1 MKHIKKGIL
10 MVLILLIFFTC
21 LGSASA
27 ISDNDLHNFSSDI
40 SSGSDISSN
49 SQENLEISSIN
60 EDLIILNE
68 YSGDYGDNIEDSAA
82 EKDGMLQDSKD
93 EMSGNTFSLA
103 DDSIAICDNETASKS
118 QGYTRLLSSPQTI
131 VIKDSSCY
139 DGSISEYV
147 QNLIDDAS
155 AGSTI
160 QFTGSSYENIYL
172 KISKPLNII
181 SKSGTKIS
189 NIFDIPAF
197 TILPGGSG
205 TNISGFTINSA
216 GSFVDAKGVS
226 GIGISGNKISTKRN
240 AIVLSEVY
248 DSFIKNNL
256 FSSFKIAIDIS
267 KCGGIAVSKNNISP
281 NNANNIGINIKE
293 ISSKKGISITDNNI
307 IGSDRRKEGTGIYFG
322 KGAANVI
329 IKGNTIRQWYTGMDF
344 PYSVNN
350 VSILNNT
357 ISDNGDGVV
366 INGWINN
373 LTFNKNLVTGNSRMG
388 VLFDYDFMGVK
399 KDFTLENNFFSYNGG
414 LDLKNQGDQAVS
426 IGKNFAKNRCYRVG
440 MKYGF
445 NIRSRQSGSKYY
457 FSVVDRYGNSVSG
470 LPNFSAVLNV
480 NGRSYTVNF
489 IDSVAYLD
497 IGNGAGGKGSSSSSL
512 NIGEDNRKFNDWGE
526 FNQIDSEEMSFYED
540 IYNELLKSIESA
552 NSKANSNSNSSHDN
566 YDNQSGSSSGRGSGD
581 SGISTGSNSIN
592 SNGMSSGSSGSAGSS
607 LSSASDGSSPSD
619 SSSFSQSAA
628 AKTLFVDEKSFKVI
642 GVGGLVLLIILVI
655 GLYYREDIKYMME

>member
-60 EDLIILNE
+60 EDVIILNE
-68 YSGDYGDNIEDSAA
+68 YSGDYADNIEDAAA

-93 EMSGNTFSLA
+93 EMSGNTLSLA

-181 SKSGTKIS
+181 SKSGTLIT
-189 NIFDIPAF
+189 NIFNIPVF

-205 TNISGFTINSA
+205 TNISGFTTNLV
-216 GSFVDAKGVS
+216 GSFVDASDVS
-226 GIGISGNKISTKRN
+226 GIRISGNKISTKRN
-240 AIVLSEVY
+240 GIVFDGVY
-248 DSFIKNNL
+248 DSSISGNV
-256 FSSFKIAIDIS
+256 FSSFKIAMDIS
-267 KCGGIAVSKNNISP
+267 KSGGITISKNNITP
-281 NNANNIGINIKE
+281 IHGNNIGINLKD
-293 ISSKKGISITDNNI
+293 ISSKKGISILNNNI
-307 IGSDRRKEGTGIYFG
+307 ISNDRRVEGTAIYFG
-322 KGAANVI
+322 KDACNVLV
-329 IKGNTIRQWYTGMDF
+329 KGNTIRKWYTAIDF

-350 VSILNNT
+350 VTIINNT
-357 ISDNGDGVV
+357 ISDNGDGV
-366 INGWINN
+366 IIQGWINDF
-373 LTFNKNLVTGNSRMG
+373 TFNKNLVTGNSRVG
-388 VLFDYDFMGVK
+388 VLFDYDFMGTK
-399 KDFTLENNFFSYNGG
+399 GNFTLENNFFSYNGV
-414 LDLKNQGDQAVS
+414 LDLQNKGDKAVS

-457 FSVVDRYGNSVSG
+457 FSVVDRYGNAVSG
-470 LPNFSAVLNV
+470 LPNFSAVLTV

-489 IDSVAYLD
+489 INSVAYLD
-497 IGNGAGGKGSSSSSL
+497 IGSGAGGKGSSSSSL
-512 NIGEDNRKFNDWGE
+512 NVGEDNRQFSQWGQ
-526 FNQIDSEEMSFYED
+526 FDQVDSEEMDYYESF
-540 IYNELLKSIESA
+540 YNELLKALSS
-552 NSKANSNSNSSHDN
+552 NSKSNSNADSQNSPSHAN
-566 YDNQSGSSSGRGSGD
+566 SQNQSGSGD
-581 SGISTGSNSIN
+581 SGLSSGDYLIN
-592 SNGMSSGSSGSAGSS
+592 SNGVLSGSSGSAGVSAS
-607 LSSASDGSSPSD
+607 SSAGPTPSSNVPE
-619 SSSFSQSAA
+619 SAS
-628 AKTLFVDEKSFKVI
+628 AKTLSIDDETFRVI

-655 GLYYREDIKYMME
+655 GLYYREDIMEMMKE

>member
-68 YSGDYGDNIEDSAA
+68 YSGDYGD
-82 EKDGMLQDSKD
+82 
-93 EMSGNTFSLA
+93 
-103 DDSIAICDNETASKS
+103 AICDNETASKS

-248 DSFIKNNL
+248 DSFI
-256 FSSFKIAIDIS
+256 
-267 KCGGIAVSKNNISP
+267 
-281 NNANNIGINIKE
+281 
-293 ISSKKGISITDNNI
+293 
-307 IGSDRRKEGTGIYFG
+307 
-322 KGAANVI
+322 
-329 IKGNTIRQWYTGMDF
+329 
-344 PYSVNN
+344 
-350 VSILNNT
+350 
-357 ISDNGDGVV
+357 NGQV
-366 INGWINN
+366 
-373 LTFNKNLVTGNSRMG
+373 
-388 VLFDYDFMGVK
+388 
-399 KDFTLENNFFSYNGG
+399 
-414 LDLKNQGDQAVS
+414 
-426 IGKNFAKNRCYRVG
+426 
-440 MKYGF
+440 
-445 NIRSRQSGSKYY
+445 
-457 FSVVDRYGNSVSG
+457 
-470 LPNFSAVLNV
+470 
-480 NGRSYTVNF
+480 
-489 IDSVAYLD
+489 
-497 IGNGAGGKGSSSSSL
+497 
-512 NIGEDNRKFNDWGE
+512 
-526 FNQIDSEEMSFYED
+526 
-540 IYNELLKSIESA
+540 
-552 NSKANSNSNSSHDN
+552 
-566 YDNQSGSSSGRGSGD
+566 
-581 SGISTGSNSIN
+581 
-592 SNGMSSGSSGSAGSS
+592 
-607 LSSASDGSSPSD
+607 
-619 SSSFSQSAA
+619 
-628 AKTLFVDEKSFKVI
+628 
-642 GVGGLVLLIILVI
+642 
-655 GLYYREDIKYMME
+655 